1 MSARTVMPHALT
13 QGDAEWLSTPSTLAQ
28 GVSLA
33 KTSDLPSGV
42 VMIASAGQEDY
53 LARMRV
59 DVAHGLPI
67 GQREGLD
74 CNNLRALSRVFHT
87 LARRGA

>member
-1 MSARTVMPHALT
+1 MSAHTVMTHALT
-13 QGDAEWLSTPSTLAQ
+13 QSDAEWLSIPSVLAQ

-33 KTSDLPSGV
+33 KASDLPSGV
-42 VMIASAGQEDY
+42 VMIASVGQEDY

-67 GQREGLD
+67 GQIGGMDRNDLH
-74 CNNLRALSRVFHT
+74 ALSRVFRT
-87 LARRGA
+87 LAGQGA